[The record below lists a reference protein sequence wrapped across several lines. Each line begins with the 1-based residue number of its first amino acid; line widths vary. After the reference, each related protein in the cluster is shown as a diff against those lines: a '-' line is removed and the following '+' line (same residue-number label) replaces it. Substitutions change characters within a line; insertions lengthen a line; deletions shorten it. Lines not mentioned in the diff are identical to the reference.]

1 MMKIAGVQIAVMAAL
16 AASAGA
22 APQEITSYSE
32 CVALVDRNAAAA
44 EASARFW
51 QTHGG
56 GAAAMHC
63 NALALSALHRYADAA
78 RVLDA
83 LARNRDIDAGDRAEL
98 FDQAGNAWMLAG
110 QGGNAEQSFSAA
122 LADAPGSITYLADR
136 AHARAMLKNWR
147 GADADLVAALLQDQ
161 NRADL
166 LVLRASARWALGRKA
181 DAATDIVRALEL
193 YPDYP
198 PALVER
204 GRMKYSA
211 GDKAGARKD
220 WSAAAASGQGEAAA
234 AAKRYLADLNAEAKP
249 ARGR

>member
-1 MMKIAGVQIAVMAAL
+1 MMKRTCVQIAVIAAF
-16 AASAGA
+16 AVPAGA
-22 APQEITSYSE
+22 APLEIANYSQ

-44 EASARFW
+44 EESARSW

-63 NALALSALHRYADAA
+63 NALALSALRRYAEAA

-83 LARNRDIDAGDRAEL
+83 LARNRDIDAADRAQL
-98 FDQAGNAWMLAG
+98 FDQAGTAWMLAG
-110 QGGNAEQSFSAA
+110 QGGNAAQSFSEA
-122 LADAPGSITYLADR
+122 LAASPNDIAILADR
-136 AHARAMLKNWR
+136 AHARAMLKDWK
-147 GADADLVAALLQDQ
+147 GADTDLSAALLQDQ

-166 LVLRASARWALGRKA
+166 LVLRASARWALGRKE
-181 DAATDIVRALEL
+181 DAATDIVRSLEL

-220 WSAAAASGQGEAAA
+220 WSKAAASGQGEAAA
-234 AAKRYLADLNAEAKP
+234 AAKRYIAELDAEPKP
-249 ARGR
+249 ITGQ